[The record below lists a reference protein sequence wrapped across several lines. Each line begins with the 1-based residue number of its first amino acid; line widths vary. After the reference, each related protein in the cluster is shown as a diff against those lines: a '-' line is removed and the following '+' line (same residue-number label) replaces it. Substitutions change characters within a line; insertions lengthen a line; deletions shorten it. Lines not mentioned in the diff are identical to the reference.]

1 MVSENGNLEAG
12 VPVGFELVKHPL
24 QTHLASARDAQPSRV
39 YDRKKES

>member
-24 QTHLASARDAQPSRV
+24 ETRRYGMEIRSAVKTKPQ
-39 YDRKKES
+39 